1 MKAVGKNGAESL
13 GINMSEQ
20 TIHKSFR
27 HLLQLRYGIIGDSP
41 EIQKAVETL
50 EMVAPTD
57 LTVLITGE
65 TGTGKEVFANA
76 IHGLSNRKKFP
87 FVSVNCGAIPETLL
101 ESELF
106 GSEKGAF
113 TSSVELRKGFF
124 ETADKGT
131 IFLDEIGEMP
141 IGTQVK
147 LLRVLESGEFSRLG
161 SSDVRKVDVRVIT
174 ATNRKLE
181 DEVGK
186 GNFRQDLFFRLNSVQ
201 IKLPPLRTHLQDIPL
216 LVDFFGEKI
225 AEKLK
230 MKFEGISSDA
240 ITILKS
246 LPWQGNIRE
255 LKNLIDTIVTIE
267 KGAFITHEVLMKYI
281 PPALPEYK
289 QRDVPNNNSIVN
301 LSGKDNFE
309 EDSALIFRTLLDIK
323 NDISDIKRF
332 LGKIAGDMDGL
343 YGEVSEISATVNN
356 YKSKPNAQAVDD
368 EIQALDD
375 LEKIMILKALKKF
388 GNNRRQAA
396 FALGISERTLYR
408 KLNEYGLE
416 NFDNL

>member
-1 MKAVGKNGAESL
+1 MAGKSGAENL
-13 GINMSEQ
+13 GIKMQRQ
-20 TIHKSFR
+20 TIHRSFR

-41 EIQKAVETL
+41 EIQKAVEAL
-50 EMVAPTD
+50 EMVSPTD

-76 IHGLSNRKKFP
+76 IHGLSNRKKYP
-87 FVSVNCGAIPETLL
+87 LISVNCAAIPETLL
-101 ESELF
+101 EAELF
-106 GSEKGAF
+106 GSEKGAY

-161 SSDVRKVDVRVIT
+161 SSDIRKVDVRVIA
-174 ATNRKLE
+174 ATNRSLE
-181 DEVGK
+181 DEVAM

-201 IKLPPLRTHLQDIPL
+201 IKLPPLRSHLQDIPL
-216 LVDFFGEKI
+216 LVDYFGEKI
-225 AEKLK
+225 TEKLK
-230 MKFEGISSDA
+230 VRFEGISSDA
-240 ITILKS
+240 ITVLKS

-267 KGAFITHEVLMKYI
+267 KGAFITPEMLLKYI

-289 QRDVPNNNSIVN
+289 SREIPNSSSIVS
-301 LSGKDNFE
+301 LQSKEEFE
-309 EDSALIFRTLLDIK
+309 ADSALIFRTLLDIK
-323 NDISDIKRF
+323 NDIADIKRF
-332 LGKIAGDMDGL
+332 LGKIANDLDAL
-343 YGEVSEISATVNN
+343 YGEVGEIGATVNHYN
-356 YKSKPNAQAVDD
+356 SKASASQAFDD
-368 EIQALDD
+368 EIQSLDEI
-375 LEKIMILKALKKF
+375 EKIMIIKALKRF
-388 GNNRRQAA
+388 DNNRRQAA

-408 KLNEYGLE
+408 KINEYGLE
-416 NFDNL
+416 QSDTL